1 MIHLQDDS
9 ISIHPQHKRPKG
21 FPSLLPHLL
30 FLPAPLGE
38 VFIYERALPPRWG
51 VVIVN
56 LDEFGF
62 VVYRRNAG
70 AIPSYGLLS
79 TPHGGVLK
87 ESPQ

>member
-1 MIHLQDDS
+1 MEEHS
-9 ISIHPQHKRPKG
+9 HPD
-21 FPSLLPHLL
+21 
-30 FLPAPLGE
+30 GE
-38 VFIYERALPPRWG
+38 

-62 VVYRRNAG
+62 VVYWRNAG
-70 AIPSYGLLS
+70 AIPSYRLLS